1 MATVSRAQLP
11 CPPPVLTTTTDH
23 GQGNNKLSR
32 VEWTDGPKST
42 GEVCIAC
49 QCVML
54 SHFSC
59 SQPTLDTGP
68 AILVPFTDNAAAD
81 LVRQYFINYL
91 FSFIQI

>member
-49 QCVML
+49 HCVML

-59 SQPTLDTGP
+59 SLPTLDNGT
-68 AILVPFTDNAAAD
+68 AILVHSTDNASTTI
-81 LVRQYFINYL
+81 LH
-91 FSFIQI
+91 